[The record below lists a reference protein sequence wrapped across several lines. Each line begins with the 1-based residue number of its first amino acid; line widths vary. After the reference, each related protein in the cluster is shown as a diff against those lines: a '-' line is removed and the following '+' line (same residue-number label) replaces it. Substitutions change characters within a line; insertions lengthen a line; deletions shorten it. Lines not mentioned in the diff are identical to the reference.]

1 MGLKRLNAHNSRPL
15 SSGAVETIQIP
26 VYDRIQD
33 VVLRFD
39 GTETEIR
46 SEVGTIRLAIN
57 GTDIINCTAAEL
69 YDVYEM
75 LGVKVFD
82 ATGIDGAI
90 SLNLGRLIYNQPAV
104 RDQFGWGEVGVTNIQ
119 ISVTALTL
127 TNVSE
132 VTAYTVRDTARNAN
146 GAAVKEALG
155 AHVRLIAYPQVYNAA
170 GEHTADTLPRDLNTA
185 YLAVMA
191 SDGSAG
197 TISAGRCKVNDLN
210 IYDEIPSDV
219 NELHVA
225 SQGYTQVSGYYTY
238 LFADGGLNSRLPM
251 NGVTDLRF
259 ATTFSVAPG
268 AAGYRMLA
276 LTAVDFPA
284 AIPA

>member
-15 SSGAVETIQIP
+15 TSGGTETIQVP

-33 VVLRFD
+33 VILRFD
-39 GTETEIR
+39 GTEAQIR
-46 SEVGTIRLAIN
+46 SEIGTIRLAIN
-57 GTDIINCTAAEL
+57 GTDIINCTALEL
-69 YDVYEM
+69 YDTYEA

-82 ATGIDGAI
+82 ATGIDGAL
-90 SLNLGRLIYNQPAV
+90 SLNLGRLIYDQPAV

-119 ISVTALTL
+119 VSITALTL
-127 TNVSE
+127 SAISE
-132 VTAYTVRDTARNAN
+132 VTAYTVRDTARNQQ

-185 YLAVMA
+185 YLMVMA
-191 SDGSAG
+191 SDGASG

-210 IYDEIPSDV
+210 IYDETPSDV

-225 SQGYTQVSGYYTY
+225 SQGFAQVSGYYNY
-238 LFADGGLNSRLPM
+238 LFADGSLGARLPM

-284 AIPA
+284 GIPA